1 MRETDMDRSRYLD
14 LYLLLVYF
22 SGDPQYP
29 FSEHHIRRSIMSIR
43 LITGDIN
50 HDHMVKVVSI
60 RFLPCNVTSFPFAV
74 NNLGGETLRLYHYPV
89 SPQTLAH

>member
-1 MRETDMDRSRYLD
+1 
-14 LYLLLVYF
+14 
-22 SGDPQYP
+22 
-29 FSEHHIRRSIMSIR
+29 MSIC

-50 HDHMVKVVSI
+50 PDYVVMVVSV

-74 NNLGGETLRLYHYPV
+74 NNLGGETLRLYHYLV